1 MLDGE
6 RIGELGCAGLDEV
19 GEDGFHGIFGF
30 LVHESG
36 ESFWG

>member
-6 RIGELGCAGLDEV
+6 RVGELGCAGLDKV
-19 GEDGFHGIFGF
+19 GEHGFHGFFGF